1 MRDTTLLNK
10 CLGIKYT
17 HVERVEFTREG
28 LICDVRPTTRVAR
41 CSGCGCKVRSLYDQ
55 REKRLWRHL
64 DLAGMKWHL
73 RYALRRVN
81 CRRCGVMTELV
92 PWAAAGSWF
101 TFAFEQTV
109 AFLAQ
114 AAAKT
119 VVSAMMRVA
128 WATVGSI
135 IMRVVDRM
143 LPGDPLDGLVEIG
156 VDELSYRKHHEYVTI
171 VTDHVRNRVVW
182 AHPGKN
188 ADTLRRFFEELGKER
203 CAKIR
208 TLTIDMSQAYIAAA
222 KEAVPQ
228 ATLVFDRF
236 HVQRLVHDALDQL
249 RREEVRSVE
258 RPEDKR
264 ALKKSRFALQKNPWN
279 LSGIE
284 QAKLTEVQR
293 TNRRLYR
300 GYLLKESLAEILDLP
315 DAGIAK
321 NKLLEWTSWA
331 SHSQLTPFARV
342 ARTIDKYIEGIIA
355 YVATG
360 LSNARAEG
368 TNGKIRAITRRS
380 FGFHSAWSLIAMIFL
395 CCSGLTLRPAHAHP
409 ALPRTHPT

>member
-17 HVERVEFTREG
+17 HVEKVEFTQEG
-28 LICDVRPTTRVAR
+28 VICDVRPTTRVPR

-64 DLAGMKWHL
+64 DLAGMRWHL
-73 RYALRRVN
+73 RYAPRRVN

-119 VVSAMMRVA
+119 VVSTMMRVA

-135 IMRVVDRM
+135 IQRVVDRM

-171 VTDHVRNRVVW
+171 VTDHATGRVVW

-208 TLTIDMSQAYIAAA
+208 TVTIDMSQAYIAAV
-222 KEAVPQ
+222 KEAVPN

-236 HVQRLVHDALDQL
+236 HVQRLAHDALDEL
-249 RREEVRSVE
+249 RREEVRSVKD
-258 RPEDKR
+258 PEDKR

-279 LSGIE
+279 LSDIE
-284 QAKLTEVQR
+284 HAKLTEVQR

-300 GYLLKESLAEILDLP
+300 AYLLKESLAEILDLP
-315 DAGIAK
+315 HADVAK
-321 NKLLEWTSWA
+321 EKLREWISWA
-331 SHSQLTPFARV
+331 SHSQLAPFVRV
-342 ARTIDKYIEGIIA
+342 ANTVGKYIDGIVA
-355 YVATG
+355 YVESG
-360 LSNARAEG
+360 LSNALAEG
-368 TNGKIRAITRRS
+368 TNGKVRTITRRA
-380 FGFHSAWSLIAMIFL
+380 FGFHSAWSLIAMVFL
-395 CCSGLTLRPAHAHP
+395 CCSGLALRPAHARP
-409 ALPRTHPT
+409 PVPRTHQT